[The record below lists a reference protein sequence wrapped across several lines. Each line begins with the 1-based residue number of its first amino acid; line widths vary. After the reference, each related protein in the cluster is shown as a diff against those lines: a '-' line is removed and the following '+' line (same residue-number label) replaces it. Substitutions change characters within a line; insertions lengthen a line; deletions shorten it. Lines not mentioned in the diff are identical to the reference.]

1 MWGNELW
8 YLVKYVRVWCFKV
21 LFLGGFYFCVRYFLF
36 KKLILFVGSN
46 YSEKCD
52 VFSWGI
58 IFWEVIIRRKLFD
71 EIGGFVFR
79 IMWVVYNGTFF
90 SRLLLRFSIS
100 NFFMWYNKYIYFVWY
115 KVFCFYFISYELLFE
130 YKFCMWNFFGKFKIE
145 YWILL
150 LFFL

>member
-1 MWGNELW
+1 M
-8 YLVKYVRVWCFKV
+8 
-21 LFLGGFYFCVRYFLF
+21 F

-100 NFFMWYNKYIYFVWY
+100 NFFMWYNKYIYFV
-115 KVFCFYFISYELLFE
+115 
-130 YKFCMWNFFGKFKIE
+130 
-145 YWILL
+145 
-150 LFFL
+150 